1 MIRNF
6 LNLFSFSKVTKPIL
20 EDTNL
25 LIGNSTNEWIAM
37 AEVLYQSEQDDI
49 HLIAA

>member
-1 MIRNF
+1 MVRNF
-6 LNLFSFSKVTKPIL
+6 LNLFGFSKPSNPLL

-25 LIGNSTNEWIAM
+25 LISNSANEWIAM
-37 AEVLYQSEQDDI
+37 AEVLYQSEQDNI